1 MQKHSNQNP
10 HCLRSKKLNDDQL
23 LLLKQFG
30 DQQKSNKMEYKLLQE
45 SINNLKKENRIN
57 KKVKYS
63 PPSIRKNSRSN
74 NNNKK
79 VNSYTKKKN
88 SKNLKKIRQN
98 SDRANSGRNKKE
110 RNNIK
115 TIENQKIQKKKNNL
129 TNNITDKKN
138 TSSINKDIVN
148 ENEQDIIGKKKI
160 GVKKLIHNYEIL
172 DIKDDNKINNEI
184 NPINPTNNI
193 KNNSITIDF
202 INNAFQQPE
211 QIPKVNYQSL
221 LGNIITNTTQN
232 INPIITAN
240 ITNINR
246 ITNNYYPYPSSI
258 YTPRIEVKDPLPL
271 SNINII
277 NSRPTYGKIVN
288 NKRIIF
294 GLYHRPKEDFH
305 KILKKKKRRRRR
317 LKNVLNYKKYQEKL
331 KEMPNYVNNNNEF
344 KYLFETSHRI
354 AKNYWHV
361 KVDIVNSTRYVDY
374 SDSDESY
381 TKIKVGRKR
390 GRKRRRMHNNNDN
403 DDSNFAEINAIS
415 ELRKNLEK
423 TDADVELLFNRDSL
437 EKSSGSQSL
446 IRDDF

>member
-1 MQKHSNQNP
+1 MQNP

-23 LLLKQFG
+23 LLLKHFG
-30 DQQKSNKMEYKLLQE
+30 EQQRTNKMEYKLLQE
-45 SINNLKKENRIN
+45 SINNLKKESRVN

-63 PPSIRKNSRSN
+63 PSSIRKNSRT

-79 VNSYTKKKN
+79 INSYTKKKN

-98 SDRANSGRNKKE
+98 SDRANSGRNKKD
-110 RNNIK
+110 RNIIN
-115 TIENQKIQKKKNNL
+115 IENKKIQRKKNNL
-129 TNNITDKKN
+129 VNNKADKKN
-138 TSSINKDIVN
+138 FNVNKEDNKDVVN
-148 ENEQDIIGKKKI
+148 ENESEIIGKKKI

-172 DIKDDNKINNEI
+172 DIKDDNKINNE
-184 NPINPTNNI
+184 NNTNNN
-193 KNNSITIDF
+193 KNNTNIDF
-202 INNAFQQPE
+202 INNIFQQPE
-211 QIPKVNYQSL
+211 QIPKNNYQSF
-221 LGNIITNTTQN
+221 LGNIITNSTQN

-246 ITNNYYPYPSSI
+246 ITNNYYPSSI

-271 SNINII
+271 SNIGII
-277 NSRPTYGKIVN
+277 NNRPTYGKIIN
-288 NKRIIF
+288 NKRVIF
-294 GLYHRPKEDFH
+294 ALYHRPKEDFH
-305 KILKKKKRRRRR
+305 KLLKKKKRRRRR

-361 KVDIVNSTRYVDY
+361 KVDIVNSTRYVGY

-381 TKIKVGRKR
+381 TKIRVGRKR
-390 GRKRRRMHNNNDN
+390 GRKRRRIHNNDN
-403 DDSNFAEINAIS
+403 DDSNLAEINAIS

-423 TDADVELLFNRDSL
+423 TDGDVELLFNRDSV

-446 IRDDF
+446 MREDF

>member
-57 KKVKYS
+57 KKVNYS
-63 PPSIRKNSRSN
+63 PPSIRKNSRS

-129 TNNITDKKN
+129 TNNITEKKN
-138 TSSINKDIVN
+138 SSSINKDIVN

-258 YTPRIEVKDPLPL
+258 YTPRIEVKEPLPL

-288 NKRIIF
+288 NKRVIF